1 MWKEYLNITR
11 ILERL
16 LDREIEVTFDNEPD
30 RIERAIK
37 EGRSNKILLNN
48 QEYLIE

>member
-11 ILERL
+11 IIVRL

-37 EGRSNKILLNN
+37 EGRSNKLLLN
-48 QEYLIE
+48 IKSTW